1 MASGDEGE
9 PVPFPPPLAEL
20 HGQRR
25 AADERARAHLL
36 EALHARRAGG
46 LPTRFGLEAFL
57 DRGVGLFFV
66 VCELRVLHGLGP
78 PGGLGRRERLG
89 GRLGGAGCAERRAR
103 AGRQALERARL
114 QRVLPHVPVLFCVGG
129 EVRHVVLNVEVE
141 RRVRRVVDVAVHRV
155 VIRAPLDARRVDQG
169 GHLGPAHPVA
179 REGKGD
185 VAARVGVGVAFPV
198 GQSGAQ
204 RKQADQHPRVRRVH
218 ADRTVVDIG
227 HVWLEDIEAN
237 PRDGAER
244 AEGTLG
250 AVALA
255 HRMSEGAAAIVPRV
269 RADEQV
275 PAIAEEDERDLPVE
289 EAPRLVAHVH
299 AGALKVDVVG
309 EHGFPPLVGREPSAA
324 KDGVDGRHRGQSDH
338 MRGDKPARA
347 IAVLADPEASHEP
360 ASAVAADGDKP
371 GAGHVVHVQVGAD
384 PGVSDDEREKF
395 GLRGHDGHHPEEIG
409 ARARDAPEEEHVG
422 EWVLALR
429 HVAERSRAGQGK
441 VPDVGDRHRPA
452 EAEDLLAL
460 AAHQVLVDRAHER
473 RVGTAR

>member
-141 RRVRRVVDVAVHRV
+141 RRVRRVVDVATHGV
-155 VIRAPLDARRVDQG
+155 VVCAPLDARRVHQRH
-169 GHLGPAHPVA
+169 HLGPVHPVA
-179 REGKGD
+179 REGHCD
-185 VAARVGVGVAFPV
+185 VAARVGVGHILPV
-198 GQSGAQ
+198 RHSDAQ
-204 RKQADQHPRVRRVH
+204 RKEADQHPRVCWVRT
-218 ADRTVVDIG
+218 DRAVIDIG
-227 HVWLEDIEAN
+227 HAWLEDVEAN
-237 PRDGAER
+237 PRDGAKR

-250 AVALA
+250 AALA
-255 HRMSEGAAAIVPRV
+255 
-269 RADEQV
+269 
-275 PAIAEEDERDLPVE
+275 
-289 EAPRLVAHVH
+289 
-299 AGALKVDVVG
+299 
-309 EHGFPPLVGREPSAA
+309 
-324 KDGVDGRHRGQSDH
+324 
-338 MRGDKPARA
+338 
-347 IAVLADPEASHEP
+347 
-360 ASAVAADGDKP
+360 
-371 GAGHVVHVQVGAD
+371 
-384 PGVSDDEREKF
+384 
-395 GLRGHDGHHPEEIG
+395 RGH
-409 ARARDAPEEEHVG
+409 
-422 EWVLALR
+422 L
-429 HVAERSRAGQGK
+429 
-441 VPDVGDRHRPA
+441 
-452 EAEDLLAL
+452 
-460 AAHQVLVDRAHER
+460 
-473 RVGTAR
+473 